1 MGPLSDSFFRPRF
14 RSTILIAALG
24 WAALLPPREGAAQ
37 HMPKTVQASLSGGE
51 SFRFDLVPSAEM
63 PEEAVRSDFPATPPL
78 SISDALESLYTI
90 LRALPEADAHADVQ
104 AGPGLDRSLNSV
116 LQYVRNVDS
125 AYPTLPYYQWHSIGR
140 TKVKRYQVEQ
150 DSITPAKPIAHVSAI
165 GFTVRRGDVL
175 FKQIRVY
182 GTDGTRFD
190 FDIEKTILSALP
202 RREICMLATEIELE
216 RVEMSYRQISREGR
230 KNPRVTVEAG
240 ISALPEH
247 GKKSIYN
254 LLLTRQAIDRKRY
267 PEARAYLSEAIRS
280 LAAYK
285 RSRNL

>member
-1 MGPLSDSFFRPRF
+1 MV
-14 RSTILIAALG
+14 LIAALG
-24 WAALLPPREGAAQ
+24 WAVLMLPREGAAQ

-51 SFRFDLVPSAEM
+51 TFRFDLVPS
-63 PEEAVRSDFPATPPL
+63 PEPLGEFLGEGVRSDFQATPPL
-78 SISDALESLYTI
+78 SISDAIKSLYTI
-90 LRALPEADAHADVQ
+90 LRALPEGEARGDFQ
-104 AGPGLDRSLNSV
+104 ASRGLDHSLKSV

-150 DSITPAKPIAHVSAI
+150 DSIAPAKPIAHVSAI